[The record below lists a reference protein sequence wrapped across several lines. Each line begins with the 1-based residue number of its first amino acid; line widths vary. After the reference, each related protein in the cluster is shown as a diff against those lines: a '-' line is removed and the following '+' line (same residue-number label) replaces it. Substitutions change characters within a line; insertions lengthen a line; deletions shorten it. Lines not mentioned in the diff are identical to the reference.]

1 MKLIREPL
9 SIKQQVAYGVAGTIG
24 ISALTEGLL
33 RSPVIDKPGLP
44 IPSAVLSESIAL
56 LGNSAFMTEVWFTMR
71 QWALGLL
78 IAAIAGVVLGGLMGA
93 FRKVFIAFELPVE
106 FFRPLPSI
114 AIGPIL
120 VLVLGA
126 GMLPLSLTV
135 AIACMWPILL
145 NTMYGVRG
153 TDLVAVQTARTFGES
168 ALGVFAR
175 IKLPSALPFAFT
187 GMRVAASIGLIVA
200 VSAELLIGS
209 GDGIGGFILLHGSVS
224 TDMDPIYAA
233 TLIAGVIGVLVS
245 LLFVVIDS
253 TLFRW
258 KKGLAQ

>member
-9 SIKQQVAYGVAGTIG
+9 SMQQQIIYGIAGTVG
-24 ISALTEGLL
+24 LTAFAEGLL
-33 RSPVIDKPGLP
+33 RSPLIDKPGLP
-44 IPSAVLSESIAL
+44 IPSAVVAESFSL
-56 LGNSAFMTEVWFTMR
+56 LGNPEFMTEVWFTLR
-71 QWALGLL
+71 QWGLGLL
-78 IAAIAGVVLGGLMGA
+78 IASIAGIILGGLMGA

-145 NTMYGVRG
+145 NAMYGVRA
-153 TDLVAVQTARTFGES
+153 TDVVAVQTARTFGES
-168 ALGVFAR
+168 SLGIFRR

-187 GMRVAASIGLIVA
+187 GIRVAASIGLIVA

-209 GDGIGGFILLHGSVS
+209 GDGIGGFILVHGSTS

-233 TLIAGVIGVLVS
+233 TLIAGVIGVFVS
-245 LLFVVIDS
+245 LVFVLLDS

>member
-9 SIKQQVAYGVAGTIG
+9 SIKQQVVYGIAGTVG
-24 ISALTEGLL
+24 LTAFAEGLL
-33 RSPVIDKPGLP
+33 RSPILDKPGLP
-44 IPSAVLSESIAL
+44 LPSAVVSEAVTL
-56 LGNSAFMTEVWFTMR
+56 LGSAEFMTEVWFTLR

-78 IAAIAGVVLGGLMGA
+78 IAAIVGVVLGGLMGA
-93 FRKVFIAFELPVE
+93 FRKVFIACELPVE

-114 AIGPIL
+114 AVGPIL

-135 AIACMWPILL
+135 AIACTWPILL
-145 NTMYGVRG
+145 NTLYGVRA
-153 TDLVAVQTARTFGES
+153 TDVVAVQTARTFGES
-168 ALGVFAR
+168 PFGIFRR

-209 GDGIGGFILLHGSVS
+209 GDGIGGFILVHGSVS

-233 TLIAGVIGVLVS
+233 TLIAGVFGVLVS
-245 LLFVVIDS
+245 VVFVLLDS
-253 TLFRW
+253 ILFRW